1 MPVLAQPDVWMT
13 TPLHRRVRDVT
24 TRLDCVV
31 IDSLDPVA
39 LAQFW
44 SEVTSWPIAMEEADE
59 VAVEPPG
66 DADDGIALVFVPVPE
81 PKTAKNRIHL
91 DVQSGSIEEQVE
103 TVDRLRELGAVPVDI
118 GQRAVPWTVL
128 TDPEGNELC
137 VLDPRDEYRDTGPI
151 AAVVMDAVAPT
162 MLATFWSA
170 ATGWPVT
177 HGGPHFSA
185 LRSGSGRGPYLELLR
200 TVDTKVVKNRL
211 HLDVA
216 PLVGDDQAVEI
227 ERLRSLGAH
236 FADIGQGDVPWVVL
250 ADPEGN
256 EFCVL
261 SPR

>member
-1 MPVLAQPDVWMT
+1 M
-13 TPLHRRVRDVT
+13 T

-44 SEVTSWPIAMEEADE
+44 SDVTGWPIAMEEADE
-59 VAVEPPG
+59 VAVEPPP
-66 DADDGIALVFVPVPE
+66 DDPDDGIALVFVPVSE

-91 DVQSGSIEEQVE
+91 DVQSSSIQEQVE
-103 TVDRLRELGAVPVDI
+103 TVDRLRELGALPVDV
-118 GQRAVPWTVL
+118 GQQAVPWTVL

-162 MLATFWSA
+162 MLAAFWSA

-200 TVDTKVVKNRL
+200 TMDTKIVKNRL

-216 PLVGDDQAVEI
+216 PLVGDDQAVEV